1 MDRIVSTGL
10 TKTFQLKP
18 GQSITV
24 DGIRSTSIEVLAG
37 LDLAIRQG
45 EFITLVGPSGSG
57 KSVFLDIVG
66 GLTPATTGRATID
79 GEVIDRPDP
88 RLAYV
93 FQQYALFPWRTALEN
108 VEYALEVRGVPRAER
123 RAKARQDA
131 PLPVALRAWRV
142 RGLLSRAAFG
152 RHAAARRHRPRAERG
167 PRGAADGRTLCR
179 A

>member
-24 DGIRSTSIEVLAG
+24 DGVRSTSIEVLAG

-66 GLTPATTGRATID
+66 GLTPATTGRATIA
-79 GEVIDRPDP
+79 GEIIDRPDP
-88 RLAYV
+88 RLA
-93 FQQYALFPWRTALEN
+93 
-108 VEYALEVRGVPRAER
+108 
-123 RAKARQDA
+123 
-131 PLPVALRAWRV
+131 
-142 RGLLSRAAFG
+142 
-152 RHAAARRHRPRAERG
+152 
-167 PRGAADGRTLCR
+167 
-179 A
+179 